1 MATKLQI
8 NRIMIMAFLVN
19 AIYSMIWPVSTLY
32 MHDAFGL
39 SLPLIGVVLMCYSLA
54 NAAGSV
60 ISGYLFDRMSHQ
72 RILMSGFYL
81 LLTVSFIGMFGDGL
95 IAFILFLVP
104 FGFITGWCLTVQ
116 YALVSDLQVPNLEN
130 DSRKNF
136 NLLYLAVNLG
146 LVAGSGSLGLLYRHN
161 EVKTLMATVTVI
173 ALIVTL
179 IGLGT
184 GQHNVVENVSR
195 VSVQEPNSQVGTVLK
210 RDLIIRIFI
219 TLFLFW
225 VVYVQWMTNFSVYF
239 TSLGYSAGFYS
250 HVWVI
255 NGIGITL
262 IQVFLLRFAHF
273 FKTSIV
279 QSRFGIFFLVPSFG
293 CLIASTNKI
302 CLLVA
307 AVFLTI
313 GEALFVPA
321 APVVVDQ
328 NSPVKVKGRNQ
339 GLVNVF
345 SSTGK
350 AVGPGIGGVV
360 IVNSGYQMLFLMAIL
375 LLLVSE
381 ILLLNFKRK

>member
-1 MATKLQI
+1 
-8 NRIMIMAFLVN
+8 
-19 AIYSMIWPVSTLY
+19 
-32 MHDAFGL
+32 
-39 SLPLIGVVLMCYSLA
+39 
-54 NAAGSV
+54 
-60 ISGYLFDRMSHQ
+60 
-72 RILMSGFYL
+72 MSGFYL

-279 QSRFGIFFLVPSFG
+279 QSRFGIFFLVLSFG

>member
-1 MATKLQI
+1 MATKLRL

-32 MHDAFGL
+32 MHDAFDL

-72 RILMSGFYL
+72 KILMSGFYL

-95 IAFILFLVP
+95 VAFILFLVP

-116 YALVSDLQVPNLEN
+116 YALVSDLQITNSEN

-146 LVAGSGSLGLLYRHN
+146 IVAGSGSLGLLYRNN
-161 EVKTLMATVTVI
+161 EIKTLMATVTVI
-173 ALIVTL
+173 ALFVTL

-225 VVYVQWMTNFSVYF
+225 IVYVQWMTNFSVYF

-279 QSRFGIFFLVPSFG
+279 QSRFGIFFLVLSFG
-293 CLIASTNKI
+293 CLIASTNKLW
-302 CLLVA
+302 LLVA

-328 NSPVKVKGRNQ
+328 NSSVVVKGRNQ

-345 SSTGK
+345 SSIGK
-350 AVGPGIGGVV
+350 AVGPGLGGVV
-360 IVNSGYQMLFLMAIL
+360 IVNGGYQKLFLLAIL